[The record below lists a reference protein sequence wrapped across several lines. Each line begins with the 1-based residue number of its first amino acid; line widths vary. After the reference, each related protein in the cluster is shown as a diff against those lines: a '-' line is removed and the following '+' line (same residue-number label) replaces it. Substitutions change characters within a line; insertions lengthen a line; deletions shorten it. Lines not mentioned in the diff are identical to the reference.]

1 MDIKSSGRAWGVPAC
16 MLTAILAILL
26 VGCQST
32 YYSAWEKLGK
42 HKRDLLRDQVEKT
55 RDEQQAAK
63 EEFKDALT
71 RLKELTGFDGGKLEQ
86 AYKAVQSDYEQ
97 CKERAG
103 SIQNRIEKI
112 EDISS
117 ALFNEWEKELE
128 TYSSETLRADSRSKL
143 VQTRQRYET
152 LHAALERSTNA
163 MDPVLA
169 RLKDQSLFLK
179 HNLNAQAIGALKGEV
194 ISIEGDIQKLIN
206 EMNVAIARAEDFI
219 QTMPAD

>member
-1 MDIKSSGRAWGVPAC
+1 MV
-16 MLTAILAILL
+16 LVILATLL

-86 AYKAVQSDYEQ
+86 AYKAVQGDYEQ
-97 CKERAG
+97 CKERAE
-103 SIQNRIEKI
+103 SIGGRIEKI
-112 EDISS
+112 ENIAS
-117 ALFNEWEKELE
+117 ALFTEWERELE

-143 VQTRQRYET
+143 TQTRQRYET
-152 LHAALERSTNA
+152 LHAALERSTQA

-194 ISIEGDIQKLIN
+194 ISIEGDIQKLIA